1 MQTSSVIVRGA
12 AATALRIAGMPVR
25 WTAVLLSN
33 EETAVESIVQEARS
47 GQTGAPFQV
56 MIAEARQGISVT
68 EGTKACH
75 LPEPAVVVLVVAAA
89 AAADNRAGTTQLL
102 FKG

>member
-1 MQTSSVIVRGA
+1 
-12 AATALRIAGMPVR
+12 MPVR

-33 EETAVESIVQEARS
+33 EETAVESIVPEARS

-75 LPEPAVVVLVVAAA
+75 LPEPAVVVLVVVAAA